1 VIAPERPVE
10 PEENGEGEEGERF
23 VVTGFGLGTVFGDG
37 QTDGGLL
44 PEPSGQS
51 ELGATN
57 AGELLERCLS
67 G

>member
-1 VIAPERPVE
+1 
-10 PEENGEGEEGERF
+10 
-23 VVTGFGLGTVFGDG
+23 VFGDG

-44 PEPSGQS
+44 PEPPGQS